1 MQSGRMTLVM
11 NKIDLLAELEEA
23 VYMFS
28 ERAKTE
34 HKFLVYEE
42 TPMLPPVLGDVNRLR
57 QVFVN
62 IIDNALKY
70 VNEGGTV
77 NVAATEDGN
86 VIHVVIS
93 DNGCGIPAEHRPI
106 LSVNFTRRN
115 QTVWGSGI
123 GLALADEIMKLHNG
137 SLDIESH
144 EHVGTAVTHHH
155 PHFET
160 R

>member
-1 MQSGRMTLVM
+1 MSLYLCVAWSPIGERNRAYTPVSYTHLDVYKRQ
-11 NKIDLLAELEEA
+11 

-77 NVAATEDGN
+77 NVDVYKRQDYCMREKLRPGEWVIGFGYDHNSFAEKRHPDKRILDRACPQN
-86 VIHVVIS
+86 VAPLELSLIHI
-93 DNGCGIPAEHRPI
+93 
-106 LSVNFTRRN
+106 
-115 QTVWGSGI
+115 
-123 GLALADEIMKLHNG
+123 
-137 SLDIESH
+137 
-144 EHVGTAVTHHH
+144 
-155 PHFET
+155 
-160 R
+160 